1 MRRLHKERLRALI
14 DDWMAS
20 TGMAEVEAT
29 EAEIALDTMFSKA
42 QQGIIMVF
50 SAENPQGGGQDADA
64 SLENLWQQLGQRRT
78 AGKLAGKL
86 IELIPILARGTG
98 GV

>member
-1 MRRLHKERLRALI
+1 MCTPA

-20 TGMAEVEAT
+20 TGMAGVEAT

-50 SAENPQGGGQDADA
+50 LAEIPREEGRMQTQALRTCGSSWASAVLQE
-64 SLENLWQQLGQRRT
+64 SWQ
-78 AGKLAGKL
+78 AN
-86 IELIPILARGTG
+86 
-98 GV
+98 